1 MKRYRYDIIIFSLYG
16 ILPIITNK
24 RSKNVLNRHPN
35 NNSPCE
41 YDMKRPQT
49 TSNDLRGPKMSS
61 EETNEN
67 DDKVKTR
74 NKLGGGDPNDDNPIN
89 GRDLIEQSFSS

>member
-1 MKRYRYDIIIFSLYG
+1 MFSLFG

-24 RSKNVLNRHPN
+24 RSKNVPN
-35 NNSPCE
+35 THLNNSSLCE
-41 YDMKRPQT
+41 YDRKRPQT
-49 TSNDLRGPKMSS
+49 TSNDLRGPQTSS
-61 EETNEN
+61 EELNEN

-89 GRDLIEQSFSS
+89 GRDLIEQIFLPNKWLSFWK